1 MNPIVGKHRDL
12 VNGVIPIKFRM
23 AAMDS
28 VMQVARITSN
38 SSQLLQSVCRYRMAD
53 VEDMTA
59 VVTYDNIVRHAA
71 ILALPFVVV
80 FNNKLYVPPLTG
92 SAVTTSS

>member
-1 MNPIVGKHRDL
+1 
-12 VNGVIPIKFRM
+12 
-23 AAMDS
+23 MDS

-38 SSQLLQSVCRYRMAD
+38 SSQLLHSVCRYRMAE
-53 VEDMTA
+53 VEEMTA
-59 VVTYDNIVRHAA
+59 VVTYDSIVRHAA

-80 FNNKLYVPPLTG
+80 FSNKLYVPPLTG

>member
-1 MNPIVGKHRDL
+1 
-12 VNGVIPIKFRM
+12 M
-23 AAMDS
+23 AE
-28 VMQVARITSN
+28 
-38 SSQLLQSVCRYRMAD
+38 
-53 VEDMTA
+53 VEEMTA
-59 VVTYDNIVRHAA
+59 VVTYDSIVRHAA